1 MIENIEDAITLS
13 MQEASMM
20 AEIEAQERYLKR
32 ASELIENWGKKQAGK
47 QAKKQAGKLTGKH
60 ARRRAKMRARK
71 RAMMDCDE

>member
-20 AEIEAQERYLKR
+20 AEIEAQERHLKW
-32 ASELIENWGKKQAGK
+32 AWEMIENRG
-47 QAKKQAGKLTGKH
+47 KKQAGKLTGKH
-60 ARRRAKMRARK
+60 ARRRARMRARK

>member
-20 AEIEAQERYLKR
+20 AEIEAQERHLNRTWEMIKNR
-32 ASELIENWGKKQAGK
+32 GKKQAGK

>member
-32 ASELIENWGKKQAGK
+32 ARELIENRGKRVKKQGRKLSRSEREHAMK
-47 QAKKQAGKLTGKH
+47 QT
-60 ARRRAKMRARK
+60 
-71 RAMMDCDE
+71 MMNWNE

>member
-20 AEIEAQERYLKR
+20 AEIEANERLLNWAR
-32 ASELIENWGKKQAGK
+32 EMIENRGKKQTGK
-47 QAKKQAGKLTGKH
+47 QAGKQAGKLTGKH